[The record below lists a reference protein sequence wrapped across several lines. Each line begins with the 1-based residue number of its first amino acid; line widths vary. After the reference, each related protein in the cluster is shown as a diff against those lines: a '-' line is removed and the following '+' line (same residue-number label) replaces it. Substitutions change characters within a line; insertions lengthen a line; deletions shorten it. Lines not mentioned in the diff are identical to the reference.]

1 MDYLSEK
8 IQLEDAEKHIAD
20 SLCNGE
26 VITYGHGRYQTQISI
41 SDVHEEIE
49 HDNTLYSKYCDLTIA
64 ILHGDTDSTDKLK
77 GLYRL
82 AAEKVAYTHAN
93 EYLEYVTEQDK
104 LEKQISD
111 IEWRQSVPYFLTEQ
125 SS

>member
-26 VITYGHGRYQTQISI
+26 VITYGHGRHQTKVSI
-41 SDVHEEIE
+41 SDLHEEIE
-49 HDNTLYSKYCDLTIA
+49 HDKKLYSKYCDLTIA

-82 AAEKVAYTHAN
+82 AAQEVAYTHAT
-93 EYLEYVTEQDK
+93 EYMAYTKEQDK